1 VNHELIPGS
10 SELGMSPR
18 NRYVI
23 EKNVCVWVP
32 ADRGQVLIEQ
42 ESGTLVGSALNDQ
55 QRAGRWQCVNGF
67 ALFDI

>member
-18 NRYVI
+18 NRNVV

-55 QRAGRWQCVNGF
+55 
-67 ALFDI
+67 